1 MNFYEFGQNNSG
13 GSFTVDAKLCHRL
26 YIEAESH
33 RMANAKLEDLGG
45 YFDGCS
51 TGNDCSCCGDRWYAV
66 GESDAMKFPKTYGT
80 FTEERAKELSEKYN
94 IEARKCNPT
103 PKYGTKGRDWELVF
117 TAVDQ
122 YAQWVADEYGWTSP
136 DVRIYYADGRV
147 LEINSVKIEEQRKK
161 NRKK

>member
-13 GSFTVDAKLCHRL
+13 GHFTVNEKLCHRL
-26 YIEAESH
+26 FIEAESH

-51 TGNDCSCCGDRWYAV
+51 TGNDCSCCGDRWYSV

-80 FTEERAKELSEKYN
+80 FTEERAKELSGKYN

-103 PKYGTKGRDWELVF
+103 PKYVTKGRDWELVF

-122 YAQWVADEYGWTSP
+122 YAQWMADEYGWTSP

-147 LEINSVKIEEQRKK
+147 LEIKSVKIEEKRNK
-161 NRKK
+161 